1 MALKSTVISKKLLSP
16 VSDNIT
22 MDFVFVYDIM
32 LVFTV
37 SLACCMLGVF
47 LSFFVDG

>member
-22 MDFVFVYDIM
+22 IDFVFVYDIM

-37 SLACCMLGVF
+37 STSMLYVRSI
-47 LSFFVDG
+47 SFIFC

>member
-22 MDFVFVYDIM
+22 IDFVFVYDIM
-32 LVFTV
+32 LVGGGGGGGGYV
-37 SLACCMLGVF
+37 RSI
-47 LSFFVDG
+47 SFIFC